1 MKTISLKKVS
11 AVAVASLGFGLLSVV
26 PAQAAAGD
34 ITMTYNPTVTGS
46 TATPTAGTAVVIPMT
61 LATSSVTSDTTGAT
75 ATLTGTLTTK
85 PTNSALDTENAM
97 TSSLSGNL
105 FPTDEAVISV
115 TASSASVG
123 AKITA
128 TVNAAAATQAATV
141 VGSFGF
147 TPDTAGR
154 YVVTF
159 AVVDTDATGGGTTVS
174 AITTTTVE
182 IIVGGASL
190 VQAASGLG
198 TAAGTQTTGSQ
209 SAVAVW
215 LPAASDTTS
224 RYSVTATGAT
234 IVGAYAGA
242 DVTDAATANTYT
254 SATGITKNNGVD
266 YGTGF
271 TYAGARTVTAV
282 TLSSEASDSFIVQMT
297 SAVAA
302 TATLTVKSINAT
314 TGVTTTLYTATVTYG
329 ATPELSFGLSTAYM
343 TTPSAGGSSAS
354 STTNAVARSAVK
366 TLQTGISQVKVTLLK
381 SDATA
386 DDRAHA
392 VTATVAGSGMVLVD
406 TTANTPGTA
415 TRTST
420 NSSAA
425 SVRYVHINAD
435 GTAGT
440 GTITVSVTHAVTGV
454 TTTLGT
460 FTVTSYGDATKIA
473 VSTTNFT
480 IGKSGGDSTGQ
491 AATTRNST
499 GEVTNAGALNDSTTT
514 PAFIIKATDANGN
527 VAALANNPTIVSSD
541 LLVVSSGTCVTD
553 GGADATYSSSILGFG
568 YYNCA
573 FTTAS
578 SAKSGGKAT
587 LTIRTPDPADAT
599 LYLTTTL
606 AVTVGGTI
614 GTATE
619 TLSLDKLS
627 YVNGEQLV
635 VTRAA
640 TDSSG
645 NPVADGTASPAVTF
659 NKAVGGTAS
668 IAAGFYVG
676 GKSANATSAAKSTT
690 FAPSTPGA
698 FVALATSGN
707 TAATALT
714 ATSSVIDANA
724 GLTTQ
729 IDALNAK
736 IVALNALI
744 AKIMKKLGVK

>member
-1 MKTISLKKVS
+1 VKTISLKKVS

-26 PAQAAAGD
+26 PANAAASATTATWGLAS
-34 ITMTYNPTVTGS
+34 GS
-46 TATPTAGTAVVIPMT
+46 TATPTVGSVVTLPITVAVTGTQD
-61 LATSSVTSDTTGAT
+61 ATSTSVAEFTI
-75 ATLTGTLTTK
+75 TTK
-85 PTNSALDTENAM
+85 PTNSALTAYSTASALATDAT
-97 TSSLSGNL
+97 TTHSGNG
-105 FPTDEAVISV
+105 PAVAAAVAATS
-115 TASSASVG
+115 G
-123 AKITA
+123 AKCSLA
-128 TVNAAAATQAATV
+128 MAATNVDTTGV
-141 VGSFGF
+141 ICNVTF
-147 TPDTAGR
+147 TPDTAGK
-154 YVVTF
+154 YVVTL
-159 AVVDTDATGGGTTVS
+159 AATGTATQ
-174 AITTTTVE
+174 AITTNHDTIEV
-182 IIVGGASL
+182 IVGGASL

-198 TAAGTQTTGSQ
+198 TATGTQTTGSQ

-215 LPAASDTTS
+215 LPAASDNTG

-242 DVTDAATANTYT
+242 SVTDAATANTYT

-266 YGTGF
+266 YATGF
-271 TYAGARTVTAV
+271 TYAGARTVTAATV
-282 TLSSEASDSFIVQMT
+282 TSDASDSFIVQMT
-297 SAVAA
+297 STVAA

-329 ATPELSFGLSTAYM
+329 VTPDLSLGLSTAYM
-343 TTPSAGGSSAS
+343 TTPTTGGSSAS
-354 STTNAVARSAVK
+354 STTNAVARTAVK
-366 TLQTGISQVKVTLLK
+366 TLQTGIAQVKVTLMK
-381 SDATA
+381 SDGTTDA
-386 DDRAHA
+386 RAHA
-392 VTATVAGSGMVLVD
+392 VTASVAGSGMVLVD
-406 TTANTPGTA
+406 TTADTPGTA
-415 TRTST
+415 FRTST
-420 NSSAA
+420 NSSTNNI
-425 SVRYVHINAD
+425 RYVHINAD

-440 GTITVSVTHAVTGV
+440 GTITVTVTHAVTGV
-454 TTTLGT
+454 TSTLGT

-480 IGKSGGDSTGQ
+480 IGKSGGDTTGQ

-527 VAALANNPTIVSSD
+527 VAALASNPTIVSSD
-541 LLVVSSGTCVTD
+541 LLVVSSGTCATD
-553 GGADATYSSSILGFG
+553 GGQDTTYSSSILGFG

-573 FTTAS
+573 FTTAAT
-578 SAKSGGKAT
+578 AKSGGKAT

-606 AVTVGGTI
+606 VVTVGGTI

-645 NPVADGTASPAVTF
+645 NPVADGTASPQVTF
-659 NKAVGGTAS
+659 NKAVGGTAT
-668 IAAGFYVG
+668 IPAGTYVG

-724 GLTTQ
+724 GIATQ

>member
-1 MKTISLKKVS
+1 VKTISLKKVS
-11 AVAVASLGFGLLSVV
+11 AIAVASLGFGLLSVV
-26 PAQAAAGD
+26 PANAAAG
-34 ITMTYNPTVTGS
+34 TSSLMYNFIATGS
-46 TATPTAGTAVVIPMT
+46 TATPTVGTAVIVPI
-61 LATSSVTSDTTGAT
+61 
-75 ATLTGTLTTK
+75 TLTVASGEASTGIISVEITTK
-85 PTNSALDTENAM
+85 PTNSALDAQGAT
-97 TSSLSGNL
+97 
-105 FPTDEAVISV
+105 
-115 TASSASVG
+115 TASATAANSLDAAKMTTAATASTASVG
-123 AKITA
+123 AFLTHTWVSDASEGATA
-128 TVNAAAATQAATV
+128 A
-141 VGSFGF
+141 GSFGF
-147 TPDTAGR
+147 TPDTAGK
-154 YVVTF
+154 YVMTLTTGTGTGL
-159 AVVDTDATGGGTTVS
+159 DEWNATGTTS
-174 AITTTTVE
+174 ATIE
-182 IIVGGASL
+182 IIVTGASL

-215 LPAASDTTS
+215 LPAASATTS

-234 IVGAYAGA
+234 IVGAYVGA
-242 DVTDAATANTYT
+242 TVTDAVTANTYT

-271 TYAGARTVTAV
+271 TLAGARTVTAV
-282 TLSSEASDSFIVQMT
+282 TEASDASDSFIVQMT

-302 TATLTVKSINAT
+302 TATLTVKSIDST
-314 TGVTTTLYTATVTYG
+314 TGVTTTVATAVVTYG
-329 ATPELSFGLSTAYM
+329 ATPDLSFGLSTAYM
-343 TTPSAGGSSAS
+343 TTPSSGGSSAS
-354 STTNAVARSAVK
+354 STTNAVARTAVK
-366 TLQTGISQVKVTLLK
+366 TLQTGISQVKVTLVK
-381 SDATA
+381 SDGTA

-392 VTATVAGSGMVLVD
+392 VTATVAGSGMVLVN
-406 TTANTPGTA
+406 TTADTPGTA
-415 TRTST
+415 LRTST
-420 NSSAA
+420 DSTAA
-425 SVRYVHINAD
+425 TVRYVHINAD

-460 FTVTSYGDATKIA
+460 FTVTTYGNATKIA

-480 IGKSGGDSTGQ
+480 IGKSGGATTG
-491 AATTRNST
+491 AAAITRNST
-499 GEVTNAGALNDSTTT
+499 GEVTNAGALTASTTT

-527 VAALANNPTIVSSD
+527 VASLANNPTIVSSD

-578 SAKSGGKAT
+578 SAKSGNRAT
-587 LTIRTPDPADAT
+587 LTIRITDPADAT

-645 NPVADGTASPAVTF
+645 NPVADGTAAPAVTF
-659 NKAVGGTAS
+659 NKAVGGTSS

-724 GLTTQ
+724 GIATQ